1 MTNCPTC
8 RAPYRSGSTCYRCG
22 ADLAAILAVQV
33 EAAAFRRAAT
43 RALSHRAL
51 ITAQGYADRALF
63 LHRSKEALGTAAL
76 VALVRR
82 DFKAACEL
90 WFESCQSAEAEHGET
105 PSGPAGDQGE
115 RQD

>member
-8 RAPYRSGSTCYRCG
+8 RAPYRSDSTCYRCG
-22 ADLAAILAVQV
+22 TELGAIVAVQV

-43 RALSHRAL
+43 RALSRRAL

-63 LHRSKEALGTAAL
+63 LHRSREALGTAAL

-82 DFKAACEL
+82 DFKEACEL
-90 WFESCQSAEAEHGET
+90 WLESRQSSEAEHREA
-105 PSGPAGDQGE
+105 PRGPARDQVVRE
-115 RQD
+115 D